1 MGRDQQKSHHP
12 VIGHPNSAKQ
22 MISTKKHIQQLT
34 ALLLAKKITD
44 IVISPGSRSGPL
56 VHTLATNPKFNCR
69 TIVDERSAGYF
80 AIGLSEAIQKPVAL
94 VCSSG
99 TSTLNYAPAVAE
111 AFYRN
116 IPVVALTADRPPYWI
131 DQLENQTIRQN
142 SIYRDFIKKEITLP
156 LNETEKDLW
165 FAAREINECLNIVNS
180 ETPGPV
186 HINIPLEEPLHDL
199 LDEDLPEFKVI
210 EATKTRSVLAETEL
224 RELAENF
231 NRSEK
236 ILILAGQQNPNPKL
250 EKLLTE
256 VAQKS
261 GAVVLKEN
269 LANLNH
275 PQFCETPDL
284 LITSLLAENIKDF
297 TPDLLITFGGS
308 FVSKPLKQFLRK
320 NKPAAHWHISK
331 TARQAD
337 TYQSLTRV
345 IDSTPEI
352 IFEQLLPHPNQKGKV
367 YSEKWKSQEKK
378 VARLRDNFVDETGF
392 CDLKVFSKIQKH
404 IPESSVIH
412 LGNSSPV
419 RYALL
424 FEAVKNIQYFSNR
437 GVSGIDGSLS
447 TAVGFAS
454 ESQKINTIILGDLS
468 FFYDSNA
475 LWNKYIGKNLRII
488 VIHNGGGNIFS
499 MIKGPGESPAFRE
512 HFFTENKFSAK
523 GMAQTF
529 GLGYSMAS
537 DETELEGELKHFY
550 SEKQQTAAV
559 LEIFTDAEVN
569 SKAFRELFKKVKH
582 SD

>member
-1 MGRDQQKSHHP
+1 
-12 VIGHPNSAKQ
+12 
-22 MISTKKHIQQLT
+22 MISTKKHIQQLA
-34 ALLLAKKITD
+34 ALLLAKGITD

-56 VHTLATNPKFNCR
+56 VHTLANNLKFNCR
-69 TIVDERSAGYF
+69 NIVDERSAGYF

-116 IPVVALTADRPPYWI
+116 IPLVVLTADRPPYWV

-142 SIYRDFIKKEITLP
+142 NIYRDFIKIEITLP
-156 LNETEKDLW
+156 LNESENELW
-165 FAAREINECLNIVNS
+165 FTAREINETLNLAIS

-199 LDEDLPEFKVI
+199 LDEDLPQVKVI
-210 EATKTRSVLAETEL
+210 KAAKTQSFLAESEL
-224 RELAENF
+224 QKLSEEF
-231 NRSEK
+231 NSSEK

-250 EKLLTE
+250 EKLLAEIAEKT
-256 VAQKS
+256 

-269 LANLNH
+269 LANLNNSE
-275 PQFCETPDL
+275 FCGIPDL
-284 LITSLLAENIKDF
+284 LITSLLSEKSKDF
-297 TPDLLITFGGS
+297 QPDLVITFGGS

-320 NKPAAHWHISK
+320 NKPAAHWHIS
-331 TARQAD
+331 TANQHAD

-345 IDSTPEI
+345 IDAMPEI
-352 IFEQLLPHPNQKGKV
+352 LFEQLLPHLNSKNNAFLNN
-367 YSEKWKSQEKK
+367 WKNQEKK
-378 VARLRDNFVDETGF
+378 VTELRENFVDETGF
-392 CDLKVFSKIQKH
+392 CDLKVFRKIRKY
-404 IPESSVIH
+404 IPENSVVH

-424 FEAVKNIQYFSNR
+424 FEAAKNVQYFSNR

-468 FFYDSNA
+468 FFYDSNG
-475 LWNKYIGKNLRII
+475 LWNKYIGNNLRVI

-529 GLGYSMAS
+529 GLDYFRAN
-537 DETELEGELKHFY
+537 DETELKSKLHHFY
-550 SEKQQTAAV
+550 SGNQQKAAV
-559 LEIFTDAEVN
+559 LEIFTNAELN
-569 SKAFRELFKKVKH
+569 SKAFRKLFKKVK
-582 SD
+582 STT